1 MPAGQTL
8 DIGLYVNNRAA
19 VFLEDYPLSKMVDTA
34 VMAEELGYHS
44 VWVGDS
50 ILAKPRYR
58 PIPTLAAIAAKT
70 RRVKLGTGI
79 LQPQLYNPVLLALD
93 WATLDVLAEG
103 RTILGVGIGAGP
115 PEGMQREHEVC
126 GVPKRRRGQ
135 IFEEVIDIIKKLW
148 TEEVVS
154 YEGAFHRLE
163 GISLGYQPLQKPHPP
178 IWIAA
183 GGYNPKEAGVGPL
196 GVHIPTEAGRFR
208 GPFARVARLGD
219 GWFTVHCTPEEYT
232 ETWQFIQKLA
242 REQYGRNPADI
253 HPAIDF
259 WINVNSDREQ
269 GWAEAKWMLEHYHNL
284 PMDDE
289 TVRRWCLL
297 GSAQECIQTLRA
309 YAAAGVKTVMFVLA
323 ARDQQ
328 AQVKR
333 IAEEILPAFR
343 E

>member
-1 MPAGQTL
+1 MSAEQTL
-8 DIGLYVNNRAA
+8 NIGLYVNNRAA

-58 PIPTLAAIAAKT
+58 PIPTLAAIAGKT
-70 RRVKLGTGI
+70 HTVKLGTAI
-79 LQPQLYNPVLLALD
+79 LQPQLYNPLLLALD
-93 WATLDVLAEG
+93 WATLDVLAGG

-115 PEGMQREHEVC
+115 PEGMRREHEVC
-126 GVPKRRRGQ
+126 GVPKRRRGK
-135 IFEEVIDIIKKLW
+135 IFEEVIEIVQKLW
-148 TEEVVS
+148 TQDVTS
-154 YEGAFHRLE
+154 YTGTFHRLE
-163 GISLGYQPLQKPHPP
+163 EISAGYKPLQKPHPP

-183 GGYNPKEAGVGPL
+183 GSYNPQVAGMGPL
-196 GVHIPTEAGRFR
+196 GVHFSAEAGRFR

-219 GWFTVHCTPEEYT
+219 GWFTVHCTPQEYA

-242 REQYGRNPADI
+242 REEYGRNPADI

-259 WINVNSDREQ
+259 WINVNPDRDK
-269 GWAEAKWMLEHYHNL
+269 GWAEAKWMLERYHNL

-289 TVRRWCLL
+289 TVQRWCLL
-297 GSAQECIQTLRA
+297 GGPQECIQILRA
-309 YAAAGVKTVMFVLA
+309 YAAAGVRTVMFVLA

-328 AQVKR
+328 AQAKL

>member
-1 MPAGQTL
+1 MSAEQTL

-19 VFLEDYPLSKMVDTA
+19 VFLEDYPLNKMVDTA

-58 PIPTLAAIAAKT
+58 PIPTLAAIAGKT
-70 RRVKLGTGI
+70 HTVKLGTAI

-93 WATLDVLAEG
+93 WATLDVLAGG

-115 PEGMQREHEVC
+115 PQGMRREHEVC
-126 GVPKRRRGQ
+126 GVPKRRRGK
-135 IFEEVIDIIKKLW
+135 IFEEVIEIVKKLW
-148 TEEVVS
+148 TEDVTS
-154 YEGAFHRLE
+154 YTGTFYRLE
-163 GISLGYQPLQKPHPP
+163 EVSAGYKPRQKPHPP

-183 GGYNPKEAGVGPL
+183 GSYNPKAAGVGPL
-196 GVHIPTEAGRFR
+196 GVHFSAEAGRFR

-219 GWFTVHCTPEEYT
+219 GWFTVHCTPQEYA

-242 REQYGRNPADI
+242 REEYGRNPADI

-259 WINVNSDREQ
+259 WINVNPDRDK
-269 GWAEAKWMLEHYHNL
+269 GWAEAKWMLERYHNL

-297 GSAQECIQTLRA
+297 GSPQECIQTLRA
-309 YAAAGVKTVMFVLA
+309 YAAAGVRMVMFVLA

-328 AQVKR
+328 AQAKL

-343 E
+343 G